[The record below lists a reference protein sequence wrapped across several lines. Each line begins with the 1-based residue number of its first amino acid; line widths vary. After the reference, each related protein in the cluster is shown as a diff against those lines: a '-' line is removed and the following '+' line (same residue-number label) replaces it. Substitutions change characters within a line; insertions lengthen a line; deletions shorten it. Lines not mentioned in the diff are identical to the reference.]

1 MKDKKMILSI
11 ALVLGLGLTTMQAQT
26 MYVRLQSGTQTG
38 YVLSDIQKIT
48 FSGGQMHVRQTS
60 SGTTNYTLSEL
71 RYVNFSDLTTEI
83 KPAETTSEKL
93 FLYPNPVVNELN
105 IGLPQVSSE
114 QITIEIYSFE
124 GKKLFC
130 HDINQSGG
138 VYSINVEFLNKG
150 VYIIKFQTN
159 NQVSTAKFVKN

>member
-1 MKDKKMILSI
+1 MQDKKMILSI

-26 MYVRLQSGTQTG
+26 MYVRQQSGAQTA
-38 YVLSDIQKIT
+38 YVLSDIQIIT

-60 SGTTNYTLSEL
+60 SNTTNYALSEL
-71 RYVNFSDLTTEI
+71 RYVNFTDLTTKI
-83 KPAETTSEKL
+83 RLAETISEKL

-105 IGLPQVSSE
+105 IGLPQITSE
-114 QITIEIYSFE
+114 QITIEIYSLE
-124 GKKLFC
+124 GKKLYC
-130 HDINQSGG
+130 HYINQSGG
-138 VYSINVEFLNKG
+138 MYSINVEFLNKG